1 MFFTRNITRLS
12 QTKGAIMRII
22 HLKTNHI
29 VNPLGFAL
37 DQPRLSWTVVD
48 AGGTRQKAAKVE
60 VAADE
65 DFEEILFD
73 SGKDKDIDS
82 LAFTPDL
89 ALQPYTRYFWRVT
102 VWTDADEKETSETA
116 WFETARMDEPWQAEW
131 ITPDWEDNNL
141 HPYLR
146 KTLPVE
152 KEIASARI
160 YACGLGLYELYLN
173 GEKVSDEVL
182 APGFHAYNHW
192 LQYQTYDVTNMLT
205 AGGNVLGAMLGNG
218 WYKGRFGFSGSQE
231 PVYGDRMALICE
243 LHLTYQ
249 DGSQVVVSSDE
260 SWKAAAGPVLDSSIY
275 DGEKYDVNKEIPG
288 WCETSLDDSD
298 WIYCRKID
306 LGYERLEA
314 RRSLPVKVMETIQPA
329 SLIIT
334 PAGESVIDF
343 GQNFVGWVKFNLD
356 APEGHEV
363 MLQWGEVLQEDNF
376 FNGNLRSA
384 KAEYHIVSNG
394 QPVIAEP
401 HFTFY
406 GGRYI
411 KVTNW
416 PGEINLDDFTGC
428 VVYSDIHQT
437 GKVKTAKDLVNR
449 LFLNALWGQKG
460 NFVDV
465 PTDCPQ
471 RDERM
476 GWTGDAQVFSGTALF
491 NMDVAAFFDK
501 YLYDMYKEQ
510 QANEGSVPHVVPNV
524 NLGRGGSSAW
534 GDAATVI
541 PWNVYV
547 HTGDKGILEQQY
559 DSMKAWVDFIQR
571 SDEETGGNRLW
582 TREFTFGDWLALDTD
597 NPDSPK
603 GRTAD
608 DLVSSAY
615 YYYSTLL
622 TAKAAE
628 VLKKKDDAKQYFK
641 LAEEIKA
648 AIQQEFIT
656 HRGRIAVDTQ
666 TAYVLFLFLDLVP
679 EEFLDR
685 FVNDFNTL
693 MAKDNNH
700 LKTGFV
706 GTPWLCRTLSKI
718 GNDDLAYRLLMH
730 EDYPSWLYAV
740 NMGATTIWERWNS
753 IRPDGKIGNLEMN
766 SLNHYAY
773 GSIMEWVYRNAAG
786 IQPSE
791 KAPGFRKV
799 TLAPKPHWRL
809 GWIDV
814 SVDSAM
820 GKYRSAWKIA
830 ENGTLAFH
838 VEVPFDA
845 KARLILP
852 DAVVGDV
859 SVNGAPLSDADL
871 KAKQKG
877 TDVVVKLTAGK
888 YDFVYQPTR
897 PYQFVLSTNVAIRDL
912 LANEEAK
919 AVLMEL
925 LPEEVTSQMRRFVRM
940 VQNSSLRE
948 VAQNPFVNIDVS
960 ILDAL
965 DEKLK
970 TIQP

>member
-1 MFFTRNITRLS
+1 
-12 QTKGAIMRII
+12 MRII
-22 HLKTNHI
+22 NLKTNHI

-37 DQPRLSWTVVD
+37 DTPRLSWVVVD
-48 AGGTRQKAAKVE
+48 AKGKHQKAAKVE
-60 VAADE
+60 VALDADF
-65 DFEEILFD
+65 DHVLFN
-73 SGKDKDIDS
+73 SGKEKDIDS
-82 LAFTPDL
+82 LAFVPQL
-89 ALQPYTRYFWRVT
+89 KLKPYTRYFWRVT
-102 VWTDADEKETSETA
+102 VWTEADEKETSAPA
-116 WFETARMDEPWQAEW
+116 WFETAKMDDPWQAEW
-131 ITPDWEDNNL
+131 ITPDWEDKEV

-146 KTLPVE
+146 KEIALE
-152 KEIASARI
+152 KELASARI
-160 YACGLGLYELYLN
+160 YACGVGLYELYVN
-173 GEKVSDEVL
+173 GEKVGDEVL
-182 APGFHAYNHW
+182 TPGFHAYDQW
-192 LQYQTYDVTNMLT
+192 LQYQTYDVTNLLQS
-205 AGGNVLGAMLGNG
+205 GGNALGAMLGSG
-218 WYKGRFGFSGSQE
+218 WYMGRFSFTDGTKGI
-231 PVYGDRMALICE
+231 YGDQMALIYE
-243 LHLTYQ
+243 LHLTFT
-249 DGSQVVVSSDE
+249 DGSKSVICSNE
-260 SWKAAAGPVLDSSIY
+260 GWKAAAGPIQDSSIY
-275 DGEKYDVNKEIPG
+275 DGEFYDVNKEIPG
-288 WCETSLDDSD
+288 WCEVGLDDSD
-298 WIYCRKID
+298 WTYCRTLD
-306 LGYERLEA
+306 LGHERLEE
-314 RRSLPVKVMETIQPA
+314 RRSLPIKIMETLKPKE
-329 SLIIT
+329 LIIT

-343 GQNFVGWVKFNLD
+343 GQNFVGWIKFNLN

-394 QPVIAEP
+394 QPVVAEP

-428 VVYSDIHQT
+428 VIYSEIKQIGH
-437 GKVKTAKDLVNR
+437 VKTAHELVNR

-491 NMDVAAFFDK
+491 NMDVAAFYGK

-510 QANEGSVPHVVPNV
+510 QKTGGSVPHVIPSVGM
-524 NLGRGGSSAW
+524 GRGGSSAW

-541 PWNVYV
+541 PWNTYV

-559 DSMKAWVDFIQR
+559 ESMKAWVEFIYR
-571 SDEETGGNRLW
+571 SDEETGGRRLW

-597 NPDSPK
+597 TPDRPT
-603 GRTAD
+603 GRTAN

-628 VLKKKDDAKQYFK
+628 VIGKEEDAEHYFK

-666 TAYVLFLFLDLVP
+666 TAFVLFLFLDLVP
-679 EEFLDR
+679 EEFVDR
-685 FVNDFNTL
+685 FIADFNAV
-693 MAKDNNH
+693 MKKDNDH

-718 GNDDLAYRLLMH
+718 GNDDLAYKLLMH

-740 NMGATTIWERWNS
+740 KMGATTIWERWNS
-753 IRPDGKIGNLEMN
+753 IRPNGKIGNLEMN

-786 IQPSE
+786 IRPIE
-791 KAPGFRKV
+791 ERPGFRRV
-799 TLAPKPHWRL
+799 VLAPRPHWRL

-814 SVDSAM
+814 SVNTAI
-820 GKYRSAWKIA
+820 GNYRSAWKIA
-830 ENGTLAFH
+830 EDGKLGFH

-845 KARLILP
+845 KAKMILP
-852 DAVVGDV
+852 DAELGGVT
-859 SVNGAPLSDADL
+859 VNGKSLAKADL
-871 KAKQKG
+871 KAKQEG
-877 TDVVVKLTAGK
+877 ADVTVKLAAGK
-888 YDFVYQPTR
+888 YDFVYMPTTS
-897 PYQFVLSTNVAIRDL
+897 YLHTFSTHTPLPEL
-912 LANEEAK
+912 LAHPRAK
-919 AVLMEL
+919 AVLEAII
-925 LPEEVTSQMRRFVRM
+925 PEELQKRFRRFGGGGMMGRA
-940 VQNSSLRE
+940 SLRDLE
-948 VAQNPFVNIDVS
+948 HSPFVDVPM
-960 ILDAL
+960 DFL
-965 DEKLK
+965 DELDEALK
-970 TIQP
+970 DVKA